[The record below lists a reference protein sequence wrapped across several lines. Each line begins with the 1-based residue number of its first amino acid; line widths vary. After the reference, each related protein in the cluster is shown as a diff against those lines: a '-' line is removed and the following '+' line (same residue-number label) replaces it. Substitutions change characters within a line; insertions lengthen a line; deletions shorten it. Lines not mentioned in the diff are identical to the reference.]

1 MEVHLR
7 KLTDVYEAFFELRE
21 RPFSLTPDPRFL
33 CMTPSHR
40 EALSNLTYG
49 ISSARAITL
58 LTGEAGTGKTT
69 LLRTALANAGKDTEY
84 VVVSNPT
91 LTRAEFVQFLARK
104 FGLSVDAA
112 SSKAT
117 WLVEL
122 EHLLQERHSRGI
134 TTALLV
140 DEAQSLPDQLL
151 EEVRLLSNIE
161 TDTEKLL
168 PIVLIGQ
175 PELAI
180 RINHPSLRQLKQR
193 IALRCELGRFDLLA
207 TANYIASRIRVA
219 GGTPA
224 VVFTREAVG
233 IIHEASH
240 GIPRT
245 INVICDNALL
255 SSFAAHERPVSAR
268 IVTEVCRD
276 FQLAAERSAEQ
287 VTDAP
292 DAAPPSD
299 ERPTLKPRPAILQAD
314 PATKPDEPADTP
326 SQDAVNYSGRS
337 RRLSFLWSKS

>member
-1 MEVHLR
+1 
-7 KLTDVYEAFFELRE
+7 
-21 RPFSLTPDPRFL
+21 
-33 CMTPSHR
+33 MTPRHR

-69 LLRTALANAGKDTEY
+69 LLRTALANAGEDTEY

-91 LTRAEFVQFLARK
+91 LTRAEFVQFLASK
-104 FGLSVDAA
+104 FGLSADAA

-122 EHLLQERHSRGI
+122 EHLLQERHSHGI

-140 DEAQSLPDQLL
+140 DEAQSLPDELL
-151 EEVRLLSNIE
+151 EEIRLLSNIE
-161 TDTEKLL
+161 TNTEKLL

-175 PELAI
+175 PELAL

-193 IALRCELGRFDLLA
+193 VALRCELERFDLQA
-207 TANYIASRIRVA
+207 TASYIASRIRVA
-219 GGTPA
+219 GGTPS
-224 VVFTREAVG
+224 VVFTRGAVG
-233 IIHEASH
+233 LIHESSL

-255 SSFAAHERPVSAR
+255 SGYAAHERPVSAR

-276 FQLAAERSAEQ
+276 FQLATEREGAPA
-287 VTDAP
+287 TDAA
-292 DAAPPSD
+292 DAPPPAD
-299 ERPTLKPRPAILQAD
+299 ERPVLKPRPATLQAG
-314 PATKPDEPADTP
+314 PAITSPESADSRSPDV
-326 SQDAVNYSGRS
+326 VNYSGRS
-337 RRLSFLWSKS
+337 RRLSFLWTKN

>member
-1 MEVHLR
+1 
-7 KLTDVYEAFFELRE
+7 VYEDFFELRE

-33 CMTPSHR
+33 CMTPHHR

-49 ISSARAITL
+49 IASAQAITL

-69 LLRTALANAGKDTEY
+69 LLRTALANIGEDTEC

-91 LTRAEFVQFLARK
+91 LTRAEFVQFLANK
-104 FGLSVDAA
+104 FGLSAGAA

-122 EHLLQERHSRGI
+122 EQLLQQRHARGI
-134 TTALLV
+134 TTALLL
-140 DEAQSLPDQLL
+140 DEAQSLSDQLL

-161 TDTEKLL
+161 TDTDKLL

-175 PELAI
+175 PDLAN

-193 IALRCELGRFDLLA
+193 IALRCELGQFDLPS
-207 TANYIASRIRVA
+207 TASYVASRIRIA
-219 GGTPA
+219 GGTPS

-233 IIHEASH
+233 LVHEFSN

-255 SSFAAHERPVSAR
+255 SGYAANERPVSAR
-268 IVTEVCRD
+268 TVAEVCRD
-276 FQLAAERSAEQ
+276 FQFAAERSTEQ
-287 VTDAP
+287 ASEAVDLAQ
-292 DAAPPSD
+292 AVG
-299 ERPTLKPRPAILQAD
+299 ERPVQTPQVSTP
-314 PATKPDEPADTP
+314 PADIANKP
-326 SQDAVNYSGRS
+326 SASADIPPAEAVNYAGRS
-337 RRLSFLWSKS
+337 RRLTFFWSKS

>member
-1 MEVHLR
+1 
-7 KLTDVYEAFFELRE
+7 VYESFFDLRE

-33 CMTPSHR
+33 CMTPRHR
-40 EALSNLTYG
+40 EALSNLSYG

-69 LLRTALANAGKDTEY
+69 LLRTALANAGTDTEY

-91 LTRAEFVQFLARK
+91 LTRGEFVQFLASK
-104 FGLSVDAA
+104 FGLSADAA

-122 EHLLQERHSRGI
+122 EHLLQERHARGT

-140 DEAQSLPDQLL
+140 DEAQSLPDELL
-151 EEVRLLSNIE
+151 EEIRLLSNIE
-161 TDTEKLL
+161 TNTEKLL

-175 PELAI
+175 PELAT

-193 IALRCELGRFDLLA
+193 IALRCELGRFDLLS
-207 TANYIASRIRVA
+207 TASYIASRIRVA

-224 VVFTREAVG
+224 GVFTREAVG
-233 IIHEASH
+233 LIHESSL

-255 SSFAAHERPVSAR
+255 SAYAAQERPISAR
-268 IVTEVCRD
+268 IVTEVCSD
-276 FQLAAERSAEQ
+276 FQLAAERAAEQ
-287 VTDAP
+287 TADAA
-292 DAAPPSD
+292 DAAPQSD
-299 ERPTLKPRPAILQAD
+299 ERPVLKPRPVTLQVE
-314 PATKPDEPADTP
+314 PPTKPPESADTP

>member
-1 MEVHLR
+1 
-7 KLTDVYEAFFELRE
+7 VYEDFFQLRE

-33 CMTPSHR
+33 CMTPRHR

-69 LLRTALANAGKDTEY
+69 LLRTALANAGENTEY

-91 LTRAEFVQFLARK
+91 LTRAEFVQFLASK
-104 FGLSVDAA
+104 FGLSHDAA

-122 EHLLQERHSRGI
+122 EQLLRQRHSRGI

-140 DEAQSLPDQLL
+140 DEAQSLPDELL

-175 PELAI
+175 PELAN

-193 IALRCELGRFDLLA
+193 VALRCELGRFDLLA
-207 TANYIASRIRVA
+207 SANYIASRIRVA
-219 GGTPA
+219 GGSPS

-233 IIHEASH
+233 LIHESSQ

-245 INVICDNALL
+245 INVISDNALL
-255 SSFAAHERPVSAR
+255 SAFAAHERPVSAR

-276 FQLAAERSAEQ
+276 FQLAAEREAEPA
-287 VTDAP
+287 TEAP
-292 DAAPPSD
+292 DAAPPAE
-299 ERPTLKPRPAILQAD
+299 ERLVMKPRPKTLPTG
-314 PATKPDEPADTP
+314 PATDTAEPADTP
-326 SQDAVNYSGRS
+326 NQDAVNYSGRS